1 MTSPSKDPLTLD
13 TSNYLSGWRLHIVIA
28 CLFLGSFLT
37 ALDSNIINVALPQ
50 ISTDFKAL
58 GDVAWYGTAYLLTI
72 TAFQPVYGSMYRYY
86 RTDVVYRL
94 SIAIFEIGS
103 ILCAAAPNSNTFIVG
118 RAIAGLGAAGILQ
131 GALSIISQVVPLQKR
146 PLYMGIVIS
155 VFVIAVSVGPI
166 LGGVFTEHVTW
177 RWCFWINVPIGVVVL
192 VALTIF
198 LKVQMTQSED
208 RALPLRTKLYNMD
221 FLGCLVF
228 IGSVT
233 TLLLALHWAGQTKP
247 WNSSDVIGCLVGAG
261 LLGILFVYL
270 QWKRGSTAL
279 IPLRVLKTRSVWTGS
294 MVLFFLG
301 AGTYLINFF
310 LPFWFQ
316 GVKSISPIQTGI
328 NFLPYLLPQLISL
341 VIIGGIVKHFGYY
354 VPYMVAGEL
363 ICVAGQALLTQIH
376 PNSTTLYWAASLVVS
391 GLGSGM
397 AMQLPYT
404 AIALVLPDH
413 DIPVGNAIAVLS
425 YQLGG
430 AVFISVGQNIVITT
444 VLDLVQQRL
453 PGISAEMVLSAGAAN
468 LATLANNADELKIL
482 RDIWNTAIAHT
493 MILGTALAGATL
505 PFTVGMDW
513 LNAKR
518 VAAERTKGMDV
529 EIKDEDKQPTGD

>member
-1 MTSPSKDPLTLD
+1 MASPSKDPLTLD

-28 CLFLGSFLT
+28 CLFFGSFLI
-37 ALDSNIINVALPQ
+37 ALDLNIINVALPQ

-86 RTDVVYRL
+86 RTDIVYRL
-94 SIAIFEIGS
+94 SIVIFEIGS
-103 ILCAAAPNSNTFIVG
+103 VLCAAAPNSNTFIVG

-155 VFVIAVSVGPI
+155 VFVIAASVGPI

-177 RWCFWINVPIGVVVL
+177 RWCFWINLPIGVVVL
-192 VALTIF
+192 IALTIF
-198 LKVQMTQSED
+198 LKIEMTQSED
-208 RALPLRTKLYNMD
+208 RALPSRTKLYNMD

-247 WNSSDVIGCLVGAG
+247 WNSSGVIGCLIGAG

-270 QWKRGSTAL
+270 QWKRGNIAL
-279 IPLRVLKTRSVWTGS
+279 IPLRVLKTRSVWTSS

-301 AGTYLINFF
+301 AETYLINFF

-316 GVKSISPIQTGI
+316 GVKNISPIQTGI
-328 NFLPYLLPQLISL
+328 NFLPYLLPQLIPL
-341 VIIGGIVKHFGYY
+341 VIISGIVKQFGYY

-376 PNSTTLYWAASLVVS
+376 PNSTTPYWAASLVVS

-430 AVFISVGQNIVITT
+430 AVFITVGQNIIITT
-444 VLDLVQQRL
+444 VLNLVQQRL

-482 RDIWNTAIAHT
+482 RDIWNTGIAHT
-493 MILGTALAGATL
+493 MILGTSLAGVTL
-505 PFTVGMDW
+505 PFTLGMDW

-518 VAAERTKGMDV
+518 VAAERTKSHGKRWNIV
-529 EIKDEDKQPTGD
+529 